1 MSKGKEK
8 KIVKKVL
15 SHIKED
21 DKEFRKQISDD
32 KKLEKTI
39 KKVGK
44 K

>member
-1 MSKGKEK
+1 MKEK

-21 DKEFRKQISDD
+21 DKEFRKQIADD
-32 KKLEKTI
+32 VKLKKSI
-39 KKVGK
+39 KKIGK